1 MCIAI
6 LKPEGK
12 ILSKD
17 TLRTCFDN
25 NLDGCGFMF
34 AKDSELIME
43 KGFFKFN
50 EFWNA
55 YNSNMRKYREPI
67 SIVHFR
73 IATHGPI
80 NKFNCHP
87 FLIDKKVGFAHNG
100 MINFTNPHLKK
111 SDTAVFNN
119 EVLKTLPEGFLFND
133 GIFTLIEESI
143 GSSKLIFLNSDGR
156 YRIAN
161 KDLGT
166 EKDGIWFSNGSYCEY
181 ESFPGNSLTSVS
193 VLSKSPYGN
202 FYSGYAKKK
211 FGYSYTYNH
220 CEECGC
226 YLTTRKEKSRGTCPP
241 CAKLYD
247 GSKRDS

>member
-6 LKPEGK
+6 LKPEGE
-12 ILSKD
+12 ILTKD
-17 TLRTCFDN
+17 TLRTCFN
-25 NLDGCGFMF
+25 NNQDGSGFMF
-34 AKDSELIME
+34 AKDGELIME
-43 KGFFKFN
+43 KGFFQFN

-55 YNSNMRKYREPI
+55 YRTSMIKYRDPI

-100 MINFTNPHLKK
+100 MINFTSPHLKK
-111 SDTAVFNN
+111 SDTMIFNN
-119 EVLKTLPEGFLFND
+119 EVLKSLPEGFIFND

-161 KDLGT
+161 EDLGT
-166 EKDGIWFSNGSYCEY
+166 TENGIWFSNHTYCETKV
-181 ESFPGNSLTSVS
+181 TSINV
-193 VLSKSPYGN
+193 VSKSPYAQY
-202 FYSGYAKKK
+202 YSAYGHDKLN
-211 FGYSYTYNH
+211 SYNH
-220 CEECGC
+220 VIHYNCKDCQC
-226 YLTTRKEKSRGTCPP
+226 YLETRKEQRKGFCSP
-241 CAKLYD
+241 CTKMYKQP
-247 GSKRDS
+247 KRDS